1 MEEIVVA
8 IIALAGTAIG
18 SLGGILAANRLT
30 NYRIEQLEQK
40 VDKHNCVV
48 ERITVVEVKLEEHQE
63 DLKIIKEAL
72 TLEK

>member
-40 VDKHNCVV
+40 VDKHNSVV
-48 ERITVVEVKLEEHQE
+48 ERITVVEVKLEEHQQ

-72 TLEK
+72 TL

>member
-1 MEEIVVA
+1 MEEIIVA

-40 VDKHNCVV
+40 VDKHNSVV
-48 ERITVVEVKLEEHQE
+48 ERITVVEVKLEEHQQ
-63 DLKIIKEAL
+63 DLKIIKEAM
-72 TLEK
+72 TQ

>member
-1 MEEIVVA
+1 MA

-30 NYRIEQLEQK
+30 TYRIEQLEQK
-40 VDKHNCVV
+40 VDKHNSVV
-48 ERITVVEVKLEEHQE
+48 ERITVVEVKLDEHQQ

-72 TLEK
+72 TL

>member
-1 MEEIVVA
+1 MA

-30 NYRIEQLEQK
+30 TYRIEQLEKK

-48 ERITVVEVKLEEHQE
+48 ERITVVEVKLDEQQAELTQLRKT
-63 DLKIIKEAL
+63 LKG
-72 TLEK
+72 

>member
-30 NYRIEQLEQK
+30 TYRIEQLEKK

-48 ERITVVEVKLEEHQE
+48 ERITVVEVKLDEQQAELTQLRKT
-63 DLKIIKEAL
+63 LKG
-72 TLEK
+72 

>member
-40 VDKHNCVV
+40 VDKHNSVV
-48 ERITVVEVKLEEHQE
+48 ERITVVEVKLDEHQQ

-72 TLEK
+72 TL